1 MTVRLPVLALIVSI
15 AVLAMPS
22 RTLAQRF
29 PFFVQPISVKD
40 LKPMADE
47 LKLSP
52 DQSEAM
58 IGFHETYGKDF
69 TRLQEGELDEL
80 IDQGMAV
87 AKDMN
92 WMARQMNIPPQG
104 DRVHHQ
110 GGRGRLGGF
119 REN

>member
-1 MTVRLPVLALIVSI
+1 
-15 AVLAMPS
+15 
-22 RTLAQRF
+22 
-29 PFFVQPISVKD
+29 
-40 LKPMADE
+40 MADE
-47 LKLSP
+47 LAP

-92 WMARQMNIPPQG
+92 WMARQMNIPPRKEIESIIKAAEAVWVAFERIDSRFFSQLRSLLHEEQFARSNNTESSWWTAIDPSTFG
-104 DRVHHQ
+104 WQRA
-110 GGRGRLGGF
+110 
-119 REN
+119 